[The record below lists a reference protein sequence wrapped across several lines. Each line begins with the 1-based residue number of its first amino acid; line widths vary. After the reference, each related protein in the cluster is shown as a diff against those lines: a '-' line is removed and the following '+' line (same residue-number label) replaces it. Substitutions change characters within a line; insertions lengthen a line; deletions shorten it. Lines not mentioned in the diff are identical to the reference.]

1 MHRPAEYSV
10 GDEALLYDIIS
21 VKANGVDDTITINHR
36 HNDAIQ
42 NSAFRGNQMK
52 TVLLLNEVLPYMK
65 KIFKDNSIGC
75 FGKADR
81 FIAHGDSNQVEK
93 KKSSGTG
100 MKFSPAAQIFLKLL
114 YSLN

>member
-1 MHRPAEYSV
+1 
-10 GDEALLYDIIS
+10 
-21 VKANGVDDTITINHR
+21 
-36 HNDAIQ
+36 
-42 NSAFRGNQMK
+42 MK

-75 FGKADR
+75 FGEADR

>member
-1 MHRPAEYSV
+1 
-10 GDEALLYDIIS
+10 
-21 VKANGVDDTITINHR
+21 
-36 HNDAIQ
+36 
-42 NSAFRGNQMK
+42 
-52 TVLLLNEVLPYMK
+52 MK

-75 FGKADR
+75 FGEADR

-114 YSLN
+114 YALN